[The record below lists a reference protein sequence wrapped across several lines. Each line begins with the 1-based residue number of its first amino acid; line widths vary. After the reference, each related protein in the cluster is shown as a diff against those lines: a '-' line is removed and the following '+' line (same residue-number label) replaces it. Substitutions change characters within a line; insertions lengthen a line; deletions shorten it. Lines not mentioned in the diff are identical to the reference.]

1 MWARQPEAGGWQSPS
16 APCKLADMAEAPHV
30 VLVIAGSDPSGGA
43 GLQADLRAIAVHGMV
58 GAAVV
63 TALTVQNTRGVFHVQ
78 PVDASLVSAQI
89 AAVLDD
95 LPVAAVKIG
104 MLGDE
109 EVAGAV
115 ADAIS
120 GIGVPV
126 VLDPV
131 MRASAGG
138 DLLTDAA
145 VRVVRDRLAPL
156 TTLVTPNLAEAR
168 VLQDGEEPD
177 ARVLADRLGASVL
190 LTGGHVAGDVVTD
203 VLEVPG
209 GGSTREFTG
218 TRIATPHD
226 HGTGCLLSTSIA
238 CALAAG
244 RSVVGAVEHGRRCV
258 RTGLVNAPALGGG
271 AGPVMLLELPRG
283 DDA

>member
-1 MWARQPEAGGWQSPS
+1 MWARQPEVGGWQSPS
-16 APCKLADMAEAPHV
+16 ARCKLADMAEAPRV

-115 ADAIS
+115 ADVIA

-145 VRVVRDRLAPL
+145 VGVVRDRLAPL

-177 ARVLADRLGASVL
+177 ARALADRLGVAVL

-209 GGSTREFTG
+209 GGSAREFTG

-244 RSVVGAVEHGRRCV
+244 SSVVGAVEHGRRCV
-258 RTGLVNAPALGGG
+258 RAGLVHAPALGGG

>member
-1 MWARQPEAGGWQSPS
+1 M
-16 APCKLADMAEAPHV
+16 
-30 VLVIAGSDPSGGA
+30 IAGSDPSGGA

-58 GAAVV
+58 GAGVV
-63 TALTVQNTRGVFHVQ
+63 TAITVQNTRGVLHVQ
-78 PVDASLVSAQI
+78 PVDCSLVSAQI

-95 LPVAAVKIG
+95 LPVAAIKVG

-109 EVAGAV
+109 EVADAV
-115 ADAIS
+115 ADALS
-120 GIGVPV
+120 GTGVPV

-138 DLLTDAA
+138 ELLTDAA

-156 TTLVTPNLAEAR
+156 ATLVTPNLAEAR
-168 VLQDGEEPD
+168 VLQDGDEPD
-177 ARVLADRLGASVL
+177 AEVLAQRLGVAVL
-190 LTGGHVAGDVVTD
+190 LTGGHIAGDVVTD
-203 VLEVPG
+203 VLDFPG
-209 GGSTREFTG
+209 GGRTRGFSG
-218 TRIATPHD
+218 KRIRTPHD

-244 RSVVGAVEHGRRCV
+244 SSVVEAVEHGRRCV
-258 RTGLVNAPALGGG
+258 RAGLVNATALGGG

-283 DDA
+283 VVF